1 VTIKQDR
8 VKIRAPSPQEELIE
22 RFSSPTPGPTPEEMH
37 AIVRD
42 GILAEARAED
52 GWTDESWQNDA
63 RHLVGRS
70 SSCGVAT
77 T

>member
-1 VTIKQDR
+1 
-8 VKIRAPSPQEELIE
+8 
-22 RFSSPTPGPTPEEMH
+22 MH

-52 GWTDESWQNDA
+52 GWTDESWENDA

>member
-1 VTIKQDR
+1 
-8 VKIRAPSPQEELIE
+8 
-22 RFSSPTPGPTPEEMH
+22 MH

-42 GILAEARAED
+42 GILAEAHAEE
-52 GWTDESWQNDA
+52 GWTDESCENDA
-63 RHLVGRS
+63 RHLIGRS